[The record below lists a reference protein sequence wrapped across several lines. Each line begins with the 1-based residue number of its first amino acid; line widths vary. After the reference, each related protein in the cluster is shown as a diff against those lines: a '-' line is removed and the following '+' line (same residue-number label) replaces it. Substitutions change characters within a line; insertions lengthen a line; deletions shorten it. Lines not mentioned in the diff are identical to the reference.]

1 MSSGVDGYLPKGCR
15 RERSSSCCRSF
26 WSARAWDGGLEN
38 GRRGKK
44 GRERRPAAAPV
55 ERAVEELGRTYLVKP
70 VMFETAAA
78 AAAAAAAGQVV
89 TVGGVLKGVVVV
101 VVDVLSCSRGGNV
114 NGECTNEK
122 EQKWCGV

>member
-1 MSSGVDGYLPKGCR
+1 M
-15 RERSSSCCRSF
+15 
-26 WSARAWDGGLEN
+26 
-38 GRRGKK
+38 
-44 GRERRPAAAPV
+44 

-89 TVGGVLKGVVVV
+89 TVRGVLKGVVVV
-101 VVDVLSCSRGGNV
+101 VVDLLSCSRGGNV

>member
-1 MSSGVDGYLPKGCR
+1 MDIFQKVVEGSEVRVAAEVSGQHGHGTVGSKT
-15 RERSSSCCRSF
+15 
-26 WSARAWDGGLEN
+26 AAGGRKV
-38 GRRGKK
+38 GRG
-44 GRERRPAAAPV
+44 GRPAAAPV

-70 VMFETAAA
+70 VMLETAAA

-89 TVGGVLKGVVVV
+89 TVRGVLKGVVVV